1 MRYGFRRTVIIW
13 LAAAVLAGT
22 AGCGQNN
29 AAQSGNRSTG
39 TEGENP
45 APVRS
50 MELFYAKNFSVNYY
64 EGGYTELLISDGTRL
79 FVVPEGEE
87 APAGLSE
94 EPGEKLLVIRRPVD
108 NIYLAASAVMDMFC
122 RLDAVDRI
130 TLSAQKE
137 EGWYLEE
144 AREAM
149 RNGSMEYAGKY
160 NTPDYERIVSK
171 GCSLAIENTMISH
184 APEAAEKLESFGI
197 PVMID
202 YSSRESHP
210 LGRVEWIRF
219 YGALLGEEELADRLF
234 EEQMRILKEVS
245 LEENTGKTA
254 AFFFITSGGLIQVR
268 AASDYVSKMIGLAG
282 GKYVFDDLGGEDSG
296 RSTVN
301 IQMEDFYKAARDA
314 DVLIYNSAIDGG
326 VSSLEE
332 LVEKSGLLADF
343 KAVKEG
349 NVWCTTNDMY
359 QQSMAIGDMIGDFHR
374 IFAGGDE
381 SEMRYLF
388 RLK

>member
-1 MRYGFRRTVIIW
+1 M
-13 LAAAVLAGT
+13 
-22 AGCGQNN
+22 
-29 AAQSGNRSTG
+29 
-39 TEGENP
+39 
-45 APVRS
+45 
-50 MELFYAKNFSVNYY
+50 
-64 EGGYTELLISDGTRL
+64 
-79 FVVPEGEE
+79 
-87 APAGLSE
+87 
-94 EPGEKLLVIRRPVD
+94 IRRPVE

-234 EEQMRILKEVS
+234 EEQVKILKEVS

-254 AFFFITSGGLIQVR
+254 AFFFITSGGLVQVR

-301 IQMEDFYKAARDA
+301 IQMEDFYKTARDA

-343 KAVKEG
+343 RAVKEG
-349 NVWCTTNDMY
+349 SVWCTTNDMY